1 MGRTILAVIAGLV
14 VMWLTIFA
22 LEFVGHAMFPP
33 PPGLNPQ
40 SQADLAAIMA
50 QAPTGAM
57 AMLVVAW
64 IAGAFTGG
72 FTAAKISHNHKRG
85 AAIAVALFVMAGVCG
100 MIFLVP
106 DHPLWVSALGLIL
119 PVPAAMLAA
128 RLATGQT
135 SGRNAVTPS
144 N

>member
-22 LEFVGHAMFPP
+22 LEFAGHALFPP
-33 PPGLNPQ
+33 PPGLDPR

-57 AMLVVAW
+57 VMLVVAW
-64 IAGAFTGG
+64 VAGAFTGG
-72 FTAAKISHNHKRG
+72 FTAARISRKHKRG

-106 DHPLWVSALGLIL
+106 DHPVWVSALGLIL
-119 PVPAAMLAA
+119 PIPAAL
-128 RLATGQT
+128 LATRFATQPIRG
-135 SGRNAVTPS
+135 SNDVTPS

>member
-1 MGRTILAVIAGLV
+1 MGRTLLAVIAGVV

-22 LEFVGHAMFPP
+22 LEFVGHALFPP
-33 PPGLNPQ
+33 PPGLDPR

-72 FTAAKISHNHKRG
+72 LTAAKLSHRYKRG
-85 AAIAVALFVMAGVCG
+85 AAIAVALVVMAGVCG
-100 MIFLVP
+100 MIYLVP
-106 DHPLWVSALGLIL
+106 NHPIWVSALGLIL
-119 PVPAAMLAA
+119 PIPAALLAA
-128 RLATGQT
+128 GL
-135 SGRNAVTPS
+135 VTRQKVGA
-144 N
+144 